1 MQAANAGNS
10 GRLEMSR
17 TESAVNSFRKPY
29 SCAQT
34 VFAAFSDGAPDEELM
49 REMLANSG
57 GRAPENMCGALFAA
71 VSLRPDKA
79 EEIKKRFAEKAGSTR
94 CQELKSVHKTP
105 CAECVR
111 IAAQTLEDI

>member
-1 MQAANAGNS
+1 
-10 GRLEMSR
+10 MSR
-17 TESAVNSFRKPY
+17 TETAVNSFRKPY

-34 VFAAFSDGAPDEELM
+34 ILAAFSDGAPDEELM
-49 REMLANSG
+49 CEMLANSG

-71 VSLRPDKA
+71 VSLRPDKS
-79 EEIKKRFAEKAGSTR
+79 EEIKKRFVEKAGSTR

-111 IAAQTLEDI
+111 IAASTLENI